1 MNREKF
7 KALCVK
13 AVVAAVTTSGLLALG
28 TQTASAQAITVAV
41 PFAFSAGNHN
51 FPVGTYQFTLLSG
64 WTLSIR
70 SVEGGGERF
79 FTVRPKENGLRA
91 SRTRIVFR
99 NSGGQKNLKAVYI
112 PELNEAVELSLP
124 AQVSPKL
131 KSLAQNATLR

>member
-7 KALCVK
+7 KAICAK
-13 AVVAAVTTSGLLALG
+13 AIVAVTVTSGLYTLAI
-28 TQTASAQAITVAV
+28 QTASAQATTVTV
-41 PFAFSAGNHN
+41 PFAFSAGDHN

-70 SVEGGGERF
+70 NVAGGGERF

-99 NSGGQKNLKAVYI
+99 NSGGQKNLDAVYI
-112 PELNEAVELSLP
+112 PESNEAVELP
-124 AQVSPKL
+124 PHARVSPKL
-131 KSLAQNATLR
+131 QSLAQNATVR